1 MLCKLCKQER
11 KLIKAHIVPKFL
23 YEKMKDEKNRF
34 NSVSFNIGDFEN
46 HKVKITQMED
56 YDPNILCQDCDNRI
70 FGIGYERYAKNM
82 LYGTECLTNI
92 DLSCQNYVNPDD
104 GAEYSICENFDYVK
118 FKNFLLSIL
127 WRASITERPS
137 FSEVSLG
144 EKHNERIR
152 KILYENLET
161 DEDEYPIIIT
171 SFIRTENKFEDLIS
185 NPYRNRTKCGLNFYM
200 FMING
205 YQFYFFIKSSDQ
217 KIPTN
222 FKKMILT
229 KKKLIVSHWS
239 NGMELEI
246 INRVFKK

>member
-127 WRASITERPS
+127 WRASVTERPS

-152 KILYENLET
+152 
-161 DEDEYPIIIT
+161 
-171 SFIRTENKFEDLIS
+171 
-185 NPYRNRTKCGLNFYM
+185 NR
-200 FMING
+200 
-205 YQFYFFIKSSDQ
+205 
-217 KIPTN
+217 
-222 FKKMILT
+222 
-229 KKKLIVSHWS
+229 
-239 NGMELEI
+239 
-246 INRVFKK
+246 